1 MEGAR
6 RARFGSLG
14 LQSKAMAMILSRW
27 GMAGRIGLVAAFAVG
42 GAAFVAG
49 FAGEANDALRREIA
63 ALVRQLDADQFAIRQ
78 QAFARLQQLRT
89 RPDAAMAMAEEFQ
102 RALLAPETPFEVRR
116 QVERLASGL
125 PRATVDPREV
135 ATTEEIERLVA
146 QLDDDQYGVRLGAT
160 RRLEW
165 LLERPESVGAIYG
178 RLKARLNDPGLS
190 LDARRWIEPVCVKA
204 RGAWLS
210 SDPRTWRLPAVSPSQ
225 IETWIEQLARPAPAA
240 DPTTSSRDRET
251 ALRELQ
257 DLLARDEYAAQV
269 QKALEGRLALGT
281 LDARAARDLTGLLDL
296 CRPAMVAEY
305 WQGRRHL
312 NTQHLWIGVPK
323 REGQAERASHFD
335 YVDDHTAF
343 CVSGQNLSPGNHR
356 VGIALAHPKAFGAMF
371 HLVNLSTPR
380 QKMRYAS
387 LSQRDSR
394 ERLAQIT
401 RRTLGELLAA
411 RQRLSLEELFLLEQ
425 LDPTEVSRFA
435 GEYVLLVDDQAI
447 PEDAARA
454 YVGRPPTPGHNP
466 MGSLYDSVLASRH
479 GMLCFLLAL
488 DGDKAAMPN
497 LLRALE
503 KNRFLPPTAK
513 APHRLPWIAALAI
526 AARDPW
532 PGSDAWLAPLV
543 EKTDALIVG
552 REPAPEL
559 GATAAAILLAR
570 RGEELPLFGLKAVA
584 DPLLERIGLTG
595 YRFAFPDARQRV
607 LQWWSAH
614 QPKPF
619 P

>member
-1 MEGAR
+1 MNGAGEVLKCVSP
-6 RARFGSLG
+6 AMAFMSLG
-14 LQSKAMAMILSRW
+14 KSW
-27 GMAGRIGLVAAFAVG
+27 GGWV
-42 GAAFVAG
+42 GAAAALLLAATGVVPG
-49 FAGEANDALRREIA
+49 FSSEGNESLRREIA
-63 ALVRQLDADQFAIRQ
+63 ALVHQLDADQFAVRQ
-78 QAFARLQQLRT
+78 QAFARLQELRAQG
-89 RPDAAMAMAEEFQ
+89 DAAGVLAEAFQ
-102 RALLAPETPFEVRR
+102 QALLSPETPFEVRR

-125 PRATVDPREV
+125 PRESVAPRQ
-135 ATTEEIERLVA
+135 APTGEELDRLIA
-146 QLDDDQYGVRLGAT
+146 QLDDHQYGVRLGAT

-165 LLERPESVGAIYG
+165 LLENPESVGPLYA
-178 RLKARLNDPGLS
+178 RLKARLRAPELS
-190 LDARRWIEPVCVKA
+190 LDAKRWIEPVFIKA
-204 RGAWLS
+204 RGAWLR
-210 SDPRTWRLPAVSPSQ
+210 SDAPQWPSPAVARTQ
-225 IETWIEQLARPAPAA
+225 IETWVEQLARPAGSGDPA
-240 DPTTSSRDRET
+240 SSWRDREV

-257 DLLARDEYAAQV
+257 DLLASDDYAGQV
-269 QKALEGRLALGT
+269 QKALEGRLARGN
-281 LDARAARDLTGLLDL
+281 LDDRAVRDVTTLLDL

-356 VGIALAHPKAFGAMF
+356 VGIAFPHPKAFGAMF

-380 QKMRYAS
+380 QKMAYAS

-411 RQRLSLEELFLLEQ
+411 KQRLSLEELFLLEQ

-435 GEYVLLVDDQAI
+435 GEYFLLVDDQPI
-447 PEDAARA
+447 PEDAVKT
-454 YVGRPPTPGHNP
+454 YLGRPPTPGYHST
-466 MGSLYDSVLASRH
+466 GSLFDSVLASRH
-479 GMLCFLLAL
+479 GMLCFRLAQ
-488 DGDKAAMPN
+488 DGTQAAMPN

-513 APHRLPWIAALAI
+513 APHRLPWLAALAI

-532 PGSDAWLAPLV
+532 PGADAWLATLI

-552 REPAPEL
+552 REAPPEI
-559 GATAAAILLAR
+559 GATAAAILLVR
-570 RGEELPLFGLKAVA
+570 RGEEPPLFGLNVVG
-584 DPLLERIGLTG
+584 DPLLEHVGLTG
-595 YRFAFPDARQRV
+595 YRFASPAARQRV
-607 LQWWSAH
+607 WQWWSAR
-614 QPKPF
+614 QARTSP
-619 P
+619 